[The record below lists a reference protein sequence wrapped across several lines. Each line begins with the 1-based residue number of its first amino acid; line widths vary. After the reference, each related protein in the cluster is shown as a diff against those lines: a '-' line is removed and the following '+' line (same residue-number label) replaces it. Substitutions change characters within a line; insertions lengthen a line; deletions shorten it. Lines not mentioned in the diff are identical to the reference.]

1 MTELMT
7 YVRRGSRKANQGYA
21 PLADAEALDDDAKE
35 NVSPLPVPGKKAAS
49 KARASSTEG
58 GDRRSSWIGR
68 MLSYS
73 SSGVTT
79 ANDKSGKKN
88 AKVSEAILSLSLAR
102 ARVAFSSQITS
113 ILNDP
118 PTFSFPLRQSGP

>member
-49 KARASSTEG
+49 KARTSSTE

-79 ANDKSGKKN
+79 VNDKSGKKN
-88 AKVSEAILSLSLAR
+88 AKVSEAILSLSRAR
-102 ARVAFSSQITS
+102 ARGFFLANEAYST
-113 ILNDP
+113 IL
-118 PTFSFPLRQSGP
+118 PLSLSL

>member
-21 PLADAEALDDDAKE
+21 PLADAEALEDGAKE

-49 KARASSTEG
+49 KARAASTE

-73 SSGVTT
+73 SSAVTT
-79 ANDKSGKKN
+79 ANDKTGKKN
-88 AKVSEAILSLSLAR
+88 AKVSEANRCRSQKASLLSSMSVQSLGLKSM
-102 ARVAFSSQITS
+102 VANKQ
-113 ILNDP
+113 
-118 PTFSFPLRQSGP
+118 SF